1 MINLKLSGDLM
12 GRQVFRSLDLRGY
25 KPHKA
30 IVTILSAG
38 RGPGRYAAVRRMPP
52 RQAAAAAP
60 YIGVKLRAGA
70 RLQQQGRVSCAVI
83 KLKLIFICCEG
94 AWERGCSS
102 ILGIVKK

>member
-1 MINLKLSGDLM
+1 M

-60 YIGVKLRAGA
+60 YIGVK
-70 RLQQQGRVSCAVI
+70 
-83 KLKLIFICCEG
+83 
-94 AWERGCSS
+94 
-102 ILGIVKK
+102 